1 MYGLHFISDDD
12 IYNHVKNTVE
22 LYRNSINLEEF
33 NQNIID
39 PIKMTFDSKL
49 YGYTI
54 EQMIVQECIRQ
65 IDKTNSN
72 HIGYF
77 HQNLFKYAG
86 NGWAV
91 PANGEN
97 GFDIVNIDKHIY
109 CELKNKH
116 NTMNSSAATANYLKM
131 QDKILKDDKA
141 TCYLVQV
148 IAKHS
153 VDEPWVISLKGIQ
166 YNHYR
171 IRKISIDKFY
181 NLVFG
186 EPDCFMRLCKALPNI
201 LNDIIQDMPS
211 AKLTNTVLDELGVLN
226 QDIFR
231 SLYLL
236 AFSTY
241 EGFSNF

>member
-1 MYGLHFISDDD
+1 
-12 IYNHVKNTVE
+12 
-22 LYRNSINLEEF
+22 
-33 NQNIID
+33 
-39 PIKMTFDSKL
+39 
-49 YGYTI
+49 
-54 EQMIVQECIRQ
+54 
-65 IDKTNSN
+65 
-72 HIGYF
+72 
-77 HQNLFKYAG
+77 
-86 NGWAV
+86 
-91 PANGEN
+91 
-97 GFDIVNIDKHIY
+97 
-109 CELKNKH
+109 
-116 NTMNSSAATANYLKM
+116 MNSSAATANYLKM